1 MSRLI
6 EEMKAEMMEFQR
18 RQKEIQDF
26 FKKQDA
32 EFEEWKESVLSFEQ
46 FKLNFDDSLDSDNC
60 ICDGEC
66 VWSSEDEMDDQQ
78 YYEQPCEAG
87 QQAEL
92 DR

>member
-1 MSRLI
+1 MSKLV

-26 FKKQDA
+26 CKQQDE
-32 EFEEWKESVLSFEQ
+32 EFEAWKESVLSFEQ
-46 FKLNFDDSLDSDNC
+46 FKLNSDDNLDGDNW

-66 VWSSEDEMDDQQ
+66 IWTSEDEMDDQQ
-78 YYEQPCEAG
+78 YHEQSCEEC

-92 DR
+92 DG